1 MKIEKLSLE
10 HKDLLYEKMRSIDT
24 QVSEYSFANLYLF
37 RKAHDYKVMFGE
49 ELFIRGRTYDGH
61 TYLMPTVSLDRI
73 GADYLRN
80 IMRQADFLFPIPEEW
95 LKVLDEEDFSM
106 SSRPGDMDY
115 VYTVAKMGAYPGRN
129 LHKKRNLLKQ
139 FIAGYSHDARPLTK
153 DLLGDAMFV
162 LNEWHR
168 ESGMDAAEAD
178 YYPCLEALKLYE
190 ELVLCGGIYYADG
203 GPAGFILGEEL
214 NEETFVLHFA
224 KARKK
229 FKGIYQ
235 YMYNQFA
242 KILPPKYRYLNF
254 EQDLDRA
261 PLRIA
266 KSSYLPD
273 VMLKKVR
280 VRLK

>member
-1 MKIEKLSLE
+1 MKKEKLSIE
-10 HKDLLYEKMRSIDT
+10 HKELLYEKMRSIDT
-24 QVSEYSFANLYLF
+24 QLSEYSFANLYLF
-37 RKAHDYKVMFGE
+37 RKAHDYELLFGE
-49 ELFIRGRTYDGH
+49 ELFIRGKTYDGH
-61 TYLMPTVSLDRI
+61 TYLMPTVSLDMI
-73 GADYLRN
+73 DSGYLRT
-80 IMRQADFLFPIPEEW
+80 IMEQADFLFPIPEEW
-95 LKVLDEEDFSM
+95 LKIFDGKDFSM
-106 SSRPGDMDY
+106 SSKPGDMDY
-115 VYTVAKMGAYPGRN
+115 VYTVAKMSSYPGRN
-129 LHKKRNLLKQ
+129 LHKKRNLFKQ
-139 FIAGYSHDARPLTK
+139 FISGYSHDARPLTK
-153 DLLGDAMFV
+153 DFLDDAMFV
-162 LNEWHR
+162 LDEWHT
-168 ESGMDAAEAD
+168 ESGIDAEDTD

-190 ELVLCGGIYYADG
+190 ELILCGGIYYADSE
-203 GPAGFILGEEL
+203 PAGFILGEEL

-254 EQDLDRA
+254 EQDLDKA

-273 VMLKKVR
+273 AMLKKVR